1 MQNLQRSS
9 TRSENES
16 LCCPRHHHKK
26 SAKGVAARTSHK
38 SGDHIMH
45 ALRLHDRPEPLP
57 RLLVV
62 GLHEAEAFRRRHWVS
77 FRPPERHDTSA
88 SDHLET
94 TLLVGRSHIS
104 SI

>member
-9 TRSENES
+9 TRSEDES
-16 LCCPRHHHKK
+16 LCGPRHHHKK
-26 SAKGVAARTSHK
+26 SAKGVAARTPHK

-45 ALRLHDRPEPLP
+45 ALRLHDLPESLP

-62 GLHEAEAFRRRHWVS
+62 GLHEAEAFRRWYRIS
-77 FRPPERHDTSA
+77 FRSPERNDTSA

-94 TLLVGRSHIS
+94 TLLVGRPHVSTI
-104 SI
+104 